1 MIFQISRLLSVARY
15 DKNKSLIRQGKPFDI
30 FVLKMHIEVPWL
42 LTTAEKSYSP
52 DAEECLSIRHDDPGI
67 GMFQIR

>member
-1 MIFQISRLLSVARY
+1 MTREVARY
-15 DKNKSLIRQGKPFDI
+15 DMGKSLEI

-52 DAEECLSIRHDDPGI
+52 DAEECLSVRHDDAGI
-67 GMFQIR
+67 GMF

>member
-15 DKNKSLIRQGKPFDI
+15 DKGKSLIRQEKSFDI
-30 FVLKMHIEVPWL
+30 FVLKMHTEVPWL

-52 DAEECLSIRHDDPGI
+52 DVEECLSVRHDDPGI
-67 GMFQIR
+67 GMF